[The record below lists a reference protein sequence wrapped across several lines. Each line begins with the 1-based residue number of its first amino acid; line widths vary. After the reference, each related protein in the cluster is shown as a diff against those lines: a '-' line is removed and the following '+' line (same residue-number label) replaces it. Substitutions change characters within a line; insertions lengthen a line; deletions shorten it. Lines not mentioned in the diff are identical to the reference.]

1 MAITKVTTPVAGFK
15 SAVDIGLKIPVG
27 TNSNLPTG
35 VEGMIRND
43 TDEDSGG
50 ANSTTAITFYNGTDW
65 KYFTSAVSQDSPPI
79 ENFNTVIWNGDATT
93 TRSITGVGFDPDLVW
108 VKKRSGGTARNH
120 SLHDVVRGAGNRL
133 NSNTT
138 SAGTDVTNEVKSF
151 INDGFT
157 IGNGD
162 EVNGSG
168 SSQKYV
174 AWCFKAGGLINKAAD
189 FNGSS
194 SIIQSSISKT
204 VLANNFSVS
213 FWWKP
218 DLMNTFQVPMGGL
231 YDETVSPAIAYGWM
245 VFQGSD
251 NKMYLYWITSSSPN
265 NSNSISNNVVL
276 EKGKWYNIVVS
287 KTSSSASI
295 YVNTSSAA
303 SAPSQGNV
311 FNIVYNANPSF
322 YIGKRNVSN
331 NYADG
336 TISQVRVFNDV
347 LTSSEVTELYGETK
361 ADNSVLNYPTGA
373 GCIAAYPLGENANGL
388 DGLYNGTA
396 SNVTFGLP
404 GYLNRNNQGTIESTV
419 SANDALGF
427 SIASYTGVGGSLKTI
442 GHGLDAAPEMII
454 VKSTSNSDQWWVWH
468 KDLTSIDYYLI
479 LSGINPETYYVINE
493 GLFGR
498 TLPTSTVF
506 SVGYNSETN
515 GSGRQYIS
523 YCFTSKPGFSKVGN
537 YTGNGINNPVDIGFE
552 PAFVMIKNTT
562 SNASWAMFDN
572 KRTTANPST
581 SALYANEAIMEED
594 LQLYFE
600 FTSTGFKNLQ
610 SSNTLNTSGSIYI
623 YLAFAK

>member
-1 MAITKVTTPVAGFK
+1 MAITKVTTPVTGFE

-35 VEGMIRND
+35 LEGMIRND
-43 TDEDSGG
+43 TDENSGG
-50 ANSTTAITFYNGTDW
+50 SGSTTAITLYNGSIW
-65 KYFTSAVSQDSPPI
+65 RYFNSTVSTTPS
-79 ENFNTVIWNGDATT
+79 ENFNPVIWNGNSTT
-93 TRSITGVGFDPDLVW
+93 GTDIDCGFAPDLVW
-108 VKKRSGGTARNH
+108 IKKRSGGVARNH
-120 SLHDVVRGAGNRL
+120 RLFDTIRGEGERIFSDLANAQSSSSDEMTAFL
-133 NSNTT
+133 
-138 SAGTDVTNEVKSF
+138 D
-151 INDGFT
+151 DGFT
-157 IGNGD
+157 LGNSD
-162 EVNGSG
+162 ATNGST
-168 SSQKYV
+168 SSAEYV
-174 AWCFKAGGLINKAAD
+174 AWCFKAGGLTNKAAD

-194 SIIQSSISKT
+194 SK
-204 VLANNFSVS
+204 
-213 FWWKP
+213 
-218 DLMNTFQVPMGGL
+218 
-231 YDETVSPAIAYGWM
+231 
-245 VFQGSD
+245 
-251 NKMYLYWITSSSPN
+251 ITLSSSFTSALDVSTKTISTWVN
-265 NSNSISNNVVL
+265 ADNVSSGYGMAFSMNATSLSYGRVIFQLQNSNKELTFLIGNSSPYITTTLVPNTWYHIAVSLNGSSFECFVNGTSVGTGTNNNYSDSSGDTTIGAYNVSGNPYNWT
-276 EKGKWYNIVVS
+276 GKIGQVRFFNS
-287 KTSSSASI
+287 ALSAS
-295 YVNTSSAA
+295 
-303 SAPSQGNV
+303 Q
-311 FNIVYNANPSF
+311 
-322 YIGKRNVSN
+322 
-331 NYADG
+331 
-336 TISQVRVFNDV
+336 
-347 LTSSEVTELYGETK
+347 VTELYNETA

-396 SNVTFGLP
+396 SNVTFGKP
-404 GYLNRNNQGTIESTV
+404 GYLTRNNNGTIESTV
-419 SANDALGF
+419 SVNDTIGF
-427 SIASYTGVGGSLKTI
+427 SIVSYIGVGGSLKTI

-479 LSGINPETYYVINE
+479 LSGINPETYYANNE

-506 SVGYNSETN
+506 SVGYASETN

-537 YTGNGINNPVDIGFE
+537 YTGNGGNNPVDIGFE

-581 SALYANEAIMEED
+581 SALFANESVMEDD

-610 SSNTLNTSGSIYI
+610 SSTTLNANGSKYI

>member
-1 MAITKVTTPVAGFK
+1 MAITKVTTPVTGFE

-35 VEGMIRND
+35 LEGMIRND
-43 TDEDSGG
+43 TDENSGG
-50 ANSTTAITFYNGTDW
+50 SGSTTAITHYNGSIW
-65 KYFTSAVSQDSPPI
+65 RYFSSTISTTPSG
-79 ENFNTVIWNGDATT
+79 NFNPVIWNGNSTT
-93 TRSITGVGFDPDLVW
+93 GTDIDCGFAPDLVW
-108 VKKRSGGTARNH
+108 IKKRSGGVARNH
-120 SLHDVVRGAGNRL
+120 RLFDTIRGEGERIFSDLANAQSSSSDEMTAFL
-133 NSNTT
+133 
-138 SAGTDVTNEVKSF
+138 D
-151 INDGFT
+151 DGFT
-157 IGNGD
+157 LGNSD
-162 EVNGSG
+162 ATNGST
-168 SSQKYV
+168 SSAAYV
-174 AWCFKAGGLINKAAD
+174 AWCFKAGGLTNKAAD

-194 SIIQSSISKT
+194 SK
-204 VLANNFSVS
+204 
-213 FWWKP
+213 
-218 DLMNTFQVPMGGL
+218 
-231 YDETVSPAIAYGWM
+231 
-245 VFQGSD
+245 
-251 NKMYLYWITSSSPN
+251 ITLSSSFTSALDVSTKTISTWVNADNVTPGFGMAFSMN
-265 NSNSISNNVVL
+265 ATSLSYGRVIFQLQNSNKELTFLIGNSSPYITTTLVPNTWYHIAVSLNGSSFECFVNGTSVGTGTNNNYGDSSGDTTIGAYNVSGNPYNWT
-276 EKGKWYNIVVS
+276 GKIGQVRFFNS
-287 KTSSSASI
+287 ALSAS
-295 YVNTSSAA
+295 
-303 SAPSQGNV
+303 Q
-311 FNIVYNANPSF
+311 
-322 YIGKRNVSN
+322 
-331 NYADG
+331 
-336 TISQVRVFNDV
+336 
-347 LTSSEVTELYGETK
+347 VTELYNETA

-396 SNVTFGLP
+396 SNVTFGKP
-404 GYLNRNNQGTIESTV
+404 GYLTRNNNGTIESTV
-419 SANDALGF
+419 SVNDTIGF
-427 SIASYTGVGGSLKTI
+427 SIVSYIGVGGSLKTI

-479 LSGINPETYYVINE
+479 LSGINPETYYANNE

-506 SVGYNSETN
+506 SVGYASETN

-537 YTGNGINNPVDIGFE
+537 YTGNGGNNPVDIGFE

-581 SALYANEAIMEED
+581 SALFANESVMEDD

-610 SSNTLNTSGSIYI
+610 SSTTLNANGSKYI

>member
-1 MAITKVTTPVAGFK
+1 MAITKVTTPVTGFE

-35 VEGMIRND
+35 LEGMIRND
-43 TDEDSGG
+43 TDENSGG
-50 ANSTTAITFYNGTDW
+50 SGSTTAITHYNGSIW
-65 KYFTSAVSQDSPPI
+65 RYFSSTISTTPL
-79 ENFNTVIWNGDATT
+79 ENFNPVIWNGNSTT
-93 TRSITGVGFDPDLVW
+93 GTDIDCGFAPDLVW
-108 VKKRSGGTARNH
+108 IKKRSGGVARNH
-120 SLHDVVRGAGNRL
+120 RLFDTIRGEGERIFSDLANAQSSSSDEMTAFL
-133 NSNTT
+133 
-138 SAGTDVTNEVKSF
+138 D
-151 INDGFT
+151 DGFT
-157 IGNGD
+157 LGNSD
-162 EVNGSG
+162 ATNGST
-168 SSQKYV
+168 SSAAYV
-174 AWCFKAGGLINKAAD
+174 AWCFKAGGLTNKAAD

-194 SIIQSSISKT
+194 SK
-204 VLANNFSVS
+204 
-213 FWWKP
+213 
-218 DLMNTFQVPMGGL
+218 
-231 YDETVSPAIAYGWM
+231 
-245 VFQGSD
+245 
-251 NKMYLYWITSSSPN
+251 ITLSSSFTSALDVSTKTISTWVNADNVTPGFGMAFSMN
-265 NSNSISNNVVL
+265 ATSLSYGRVIFQLQNSNKELTFLIGNSSPYITTTLVPNTWYHIAVSLNGSSFECFVNGTSVGTGTNNNYSDSSGDTTIGAYNVSGNPYNWT
-276 EKGKWYNIVVS
+276 GKIGQVRFFNS
-287 KTSSSASI
+287 ALSAS
-295 YVNTSSAA
+295 
-303 SAPSQGNV
+303 Q
-311 FNIVYNANPSF
+311 
-322 YIGKRNVSN
+322 
-331 NYADG
+331 
-336 TISQVRVFNDV
+336 
-347 LTSSEVTELYGETK
+347 VTELYNETA

-396 SNVTFGLP
+396 SNVTFGKP
-404 GYLNRNNQGTIESTV
+404 GYLTRNNNGTIESTV
-419 SANDALGF
+419 SVNDTIGF
-427 SIASYTGVGGSLKTI
+427 SIVSYIGVGGSLKTI

-479 LSGINPETYYVINE
+479 LSSINPETYYANNE

-506 SVGYNSETN
+506 SVGYASETN

-537 YTGNGINNPVDIGFE
+537 YTGNGGNNPVDIGFE

-581 SALYANEAIMEED
+581 SALFANESVMEDD

-610 SSNTLNTSGSIYI
+610 SSTTLNANGSKYI